1 MRSFLTRLISLV
13 FVSIA
18 FAGTT
23 SAQEDNQANAQ
34 QLLDRA
40 QQALAIVVAAA
51 QRDQSLNLE
60 VAKSKP
66 FWDGLKDIN
75 TNLENS
81 KRDLENQDNRFF
93 ASLSSAMA
101 GYAQAEIALIMT
113 GSENQGVSSGMQTL
127 GGILQT
133 LNENFSKEAARL
145 KQGGELSTSE
155 KKQLDKLIAQQD
167 ELLKKLDQVEANVAK
182 NDAKMQAAI
191 KKMREESK
199 KIRNSRRNVGGF
211 VGGFFTAH
219 ILYDW
224 LWGWHWWWG
233 PWGGWCPGFI
243 DINIIIWD
251 DWADEFVYD
260 WALADSFIDIE
271 DLDLDM
277 IDVMDVDTAA
287 SLDFLDE
294 GDFSFDGDMAEL
306 TDGIDHGWDDVTT
319 DTGQEIMESYESNFD
334 NSAIYDRQEPV
345 ETFQDY
351 DVQDFGDDMGSMD
364 FGGGFDDW

>member
-1 MRSFLTRLISLV
+1 MRSRLAKLSSLLV
-13 FVSIA
+13 LATLST
-18 FAGTT
+18 GTS
-23 SAQEDNQANAQ
+23 SAQDNEQANAQ
-34 QLLDRA
+34 QLLERG
-40 QQALAIVVAAA
+40 QQVLAVVVAAA
-51 QRDQSLNLE
+51 QKDQSLNLE

-75 TNLENS
+75 TNLGNS

-101 GYAQAEIALIMT
+101 AFAQAEIALIMT
-113 GSENQGVSSGMQTL
+113 GSENQGVASGMQTL

-155 KKQLDKLIAQQD
+155 KQQLDKLIAKQD
-167 ELLKKLDQVEANVAK
+167 ELLKKLEQVEANVAK
-182 NDAKMQAAI
+182 DNAEMKAAIAKMKEQ
-191 KKMREESK
+191 SK
-199 KIRNSRRNVGGF
+199 KIRNSRRTVGGF
-211 VGGFFTAH
+211 VGGFFAAH

-251 DWADEFVYD
+251 DWADDFVFD
-260 WALADSFIDIE
+260 WALTE
-271 DLDLDM
+271 DLVDVADLDFDM
-277 IDVMDVDTAA
+277 IDVMDIDVAS
-287 SLDFLDE
+287 SLDFLEE
-294 GDFSFDGDMAEL
+294 GDFSFDGDMGAL
-306 TDGIDHGWDDVTT
+306 TADIDHGWDDVTT
-319 DTGQEIMESYESNFD
+319 DTGAEIMDSYESNFD
-334 NSAIYDRQEPV
+334 NSAIYDRAEPV
-345 ETFQDY
+345 ETFHDHGV
-351 DVQDFGDDMGSMD
+351 DDFGGGMGSMD